1 MALLRQC
8 RLFDTEAGR
17 GNFSMTDLLQKAA
30 KTYREICKKQY
41 RYTLNNGQCVHIVF
55 RPQNFVHL
63 AGLRKLSDLYEF
75 QPPFSAVNIYRSIL
89 RGDITMFDLQRS
101 IHFDSDAKERVEN
114 LCRLE
119 EVLQTK
125 KIVWGFDHTKT
136 YVRTKLKST
145 VILFKDDGFNFFL
158 MLGVAEEGATY
169 YPETFFLRYDAA
181 YIKNQ
186 TIVEVN
192 ALEIIASPK

>member
-1 MALLRQC
+1 MTVLDGFAFVAIHANLL
-8 RLFDTEAGR
+8 D
-17 GNFSMTDLLQKAA
+17 
-30 KTYREICKKQY
+30 
-41 RYTLNNGQCVHIVF
+41 RY
-55 RPQNFVHL
+55 
-63 AGLRKLSDLYEF
+63 
-75 QPPFSAVNIYRSIL
+75 
-89 RGDITMFDLQRS
+89 
-101 IHFDSDAKERVEN
+101 
-114 LCRLE
+114 
-119 EVLQTK
+119 
-125 KIVWGFDHTKT
+125 
-136 YVRTKLKST
+136 KLKST